1 MKTQSI
7 RSKGLAAALGFAA
20 FAAGTSVR
28 AETSADALWTVTAG
42 QALIEC
48 TADTAHNI
56 PRMESGGHGVWDFR
70 LVPVSDALGWEECTW
85 AYSES
90 LATADSQMPGLNVN
104 YGWTSYNG
112 GSYTAKYAMLK
123 VNAGTDT
130 WTEPL
135 GDNMNTYEITVEP
148 GQLRLTLERA
158 LWHVISFTPFE
169 TGDYAVGGFIQ
180 HIAGNKG
187 QWGWPVGGIVEL
199 RCGGRTLFSDSGR
212 GKVFDFAQSS
222 VSCRAGEAIELWIRA
237 DADWSNYYSEFTGA
251 FEISQLAKAES
262 ASVWRVND
270 ALKALKASDTPSA
283 MAMSFADGTGISLGA
298 SKDGLFDSFAAMN
311 TWDGTTWCMYVDYKF
326 PYPWIA
332 AGDADDD
339 TFELFPGKHNDS
351 TYVNYWSHIKI
362 GWTAPADGLYRTSG
376 FMAHTGN
383 HSGQYGKSPTHEGA
397 VMLAADGQI
406 RRYGTFHN
414 TTSAADGTGIGVN
427 AKRLWL
433 RKGEKVWFATGPV
446 EASRATNYMG
456 EMTARLTV
464 ARDDLETLP
473 WVLAFDFGA
482 EGATGYAGR
491 GIDGFS
497 DTTYWNR
504 CAVAE
509 GATEAKV
516 DRVRKMDGKLVGV
529 RLALSSAEA
538 DGTLAAGTAED
549 TACALYGDGVV
560 SASSSDVVNWTLSG
574 LVPGVTYTLTF
585 YGRSPCV
592 FRVGDAAR
600 MTPKSGNAWMTIA
613 GGEYCQTTVTA
624 TGKTLSGQFYSSSS
638 AGEQALWTGLQV
650 SGESFKEY
658 SGFAII
664 IR

>member
-7 RSKGLAAALGFAA
+7 RSKGLAAALGFVA

-28 AETSADALWTVTAG
+28 AETSDAVLWTVTAG

-70 LVPVSDALGWEECTW
+70 LVPVSNARGWEEKTW

-90 LATADSQMPGLNVN
+90 LATADSQMPGLFVH
-104 YGWTSYNG
+104 YGWTDS
-112 GSYTAKYAMLK
+112 GSYEAKYAKLK
-123 VNAGTDT
+123 VNAGTND
-130 WTEPL
+130 WTQAF
-135 GDNMNTYEITVEP
+135 GDKATYEVTVEP
-148 GQLRLTLERA
+148 GQLRLTLERN

-180 HIAGNKG
+180 HIAGKEG
-187 QWGWPVGGIVEL
+187 KWGWPTGSIVEL

-237 DADWSNYYSEFTGA
+237 DADWSNYHCDLTGA

-270 ALKALKASDTPSA
+270 ALKAIYSSDTPTA
-283 MAMSFADGTGISLGA
+283 KEMSFADGSGICLGA
-298 SKDGLFDSFAAMN
+298 ALDGLFDSYKAMN
-311 TWDGTTWCMYVDYKF
+311 KVNQVASDWYWYMDLIYSFTYPRIWVGT
-326 PYPWIA
+326 
-332 AGDADDD
+332 GDDD
-339 TFELFPGKHNDS
+339 TFKLFPGRHQAD
-351 TYVNYWSHIKI
+351 TECSHIKI

-376 FMAHTGN
+376 FMTHVGG
-383 HSGQYGKSPTHEGA
+383 HSGQWGTSPTLEGA
-397 VMLAADGQI
+397 VMLAEDGQI

-414 TTSAADGTGIGVN
+414 TTSAADGTGVGID
-427 AKRLWL
+427 ASRLWL

-446 EASRATNYMG
+446 EANKKTNYKG
-456 EMTARLTV
+456 DMTARLTV

-491 GIDGFS
+491 GVEGFS
-497 DTTYWNR
+497 DTTCWNR

-516 DRVRKMDGKLVGV
+516 DQVRQMDGKLVRV
-529 RLALSSAEA
+529 KLALSPIDEG
-538 DGTLAAGTAED
+538 GTLAAGTAD
-549 TACALYGDGVV
+549 GTACALYGDGIV
-560 SASSSDVVNWTLSG
+560 SESSSDVVNWTLSG

-592 FRVGDAAR
+592 FTVGEAVRVSSAN
-600 MTPKSGNAWMTIA
+600 SGKRWMTIA

-638 AGEQALWTGLQV
+638 SGEQALWTGLQV

-658 SGFAII
+658 SGCAVI